1 MSIRNLHTKQQT
13 VGIPAIVISAS
24 FAILSLQDA
33 LDLREKMIHVL
44 RGSASVMTP
53 LKAANRLRA
62 LNDRSVHSRAE
73 ERHFCVAI
81 DRSYR

>member
-13 VGIPAIVISAS
+13 VGIPAIVISAL
-24 FAILSLQDA
+24 FAFLSLQDA
-33 LDLREKMIHVL
+33 LDLREKVIHVL